1 MFQEFKNKYLGKTVD
16 VDGMYGGQCV
26 DLFNAWNRDYNGTY
40 INCSP
45 SSYAR
50 SLAENKKNN
59 GILNYFKETAV
70 NNMIE
75 GTVVVY
81 GICDFAPVS
90 HVCFFIKDNGNGTYQ
105 ALQQNTNNRQY
116 VTIDNNPYDG
126 IIGAFIPKQILEEK
140 KKNNKCGKPVKRNE
154 KVDQVKI
161 FDNVTSLRA
170 RKAPNGEV
178 LGYMNSGIYNL
189 LERKAEGDYEW
200 LKVEENVWFAN
211 SGDWCEVLPKKEQP
225 TEPPTEP
232 KVDEDKIK
240 IDELEKELNSKKEE
254 TKLLNT
260 RIEELEF
267 QLSQAKA
274 VQDVIEK
281 ENDKLKEQLEDQPT
295 LIFTSP
301 NADYYAIRLETEDEL
316 YMKRAI

>member
-1 MFQEFKNKYLGKTVD
+1 MFEEFKNKYLGKTVD

-45 SSYAR
+45 SGYAR
-50 SLAENKKNN
+50 SIAENKKNN

-116 VTIDNNPYDG
+116 VTIDNNPYNG
-126 IIGAFIPKQILEEK
+126 IIGAFIPNQILEEK
-140 KKNNKCGKPVKRNE
+140 YKEKKCGKPVARNE
-154 KVDQVKI
+154 YVDQVKI

-189 LERKAEGDYEW
+189 LERKADGDYEW

-225 TEPPTEP
+225 TEPPV
-232 KVDEDKIK
+232 VDEDKIK
-240 IDELEKELNSKKEE
+240 IEKLEKELNSKKEE
-254 TKLLNT
+254 IKLLNART
-260 RIEELEF
+260 EELEF
-267 QLSQAKA
+267 QLSQANA
-274 VQDVIEK
+274 IQEVLEK

-301 NADYYAIRLETEDEL
+301 NTDYYAIRLEEKQQL
-316 YMKRAI
+316 YLK